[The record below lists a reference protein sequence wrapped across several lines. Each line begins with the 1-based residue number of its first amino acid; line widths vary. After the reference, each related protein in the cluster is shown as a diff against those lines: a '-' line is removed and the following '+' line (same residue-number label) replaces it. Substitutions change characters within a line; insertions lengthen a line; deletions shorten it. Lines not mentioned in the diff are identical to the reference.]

1 MVATGLLIRPMR
13 EFDVE
18 AVYAAELRTYAFP
31 WSRGNFADSL
41 QAGHS
46 AWVGCLGQMVV
57 AYAVMMMGFE
67 EAELLNISVVPEMQ
81 RQGFG
86 SELLDYLL
94 DRARQFGAKR
104 MLLEVRP
111 GNPSGRGLYQRFEFC
126 QIGRRRGYYPAAS
139 GREDALVMARTL

>member
-46 AWVGCLGQMVV
+46 AWVACLDQMLV

-67 EAELLNISVVPEMQ
+67 EVELLNISVVPEMQ

-86 SELLDYLL
+86 SKLLDYLFG
-94 DRARQFGAKR
+94 RARDFGAKR

-111 GNPSGRGLYQRFEFC
+111 GNTSGLRFYERFAFC
-126 QIGRRRGYYPAAS
+126 EIGRRRGYYPAAN

>member
-1 MVATGLLIRPMR
+1 MR

-46 AWVGCLGQMVV
+46 AWVACSGQMLV
-57 AYAVMMMGFE
+57 AYAVMMMSFE

-81 RQGFG
+81 RQGIG

-94 DRARQFGAKR
+94 GRARDFGAKR

-111 GNPSGRGLYQRFEFC
+111 GNPSGRSLYQRFAFSE
-126 QIGRRRGYYPAAS
+126 IGRRRGYYPAVD
-139 GREDALVMARTL
+139 GREDALVMALAL